1 MCTCEVHGRR
11 QMDEGKVVVQVE
23 LTPARMGEEVSGD
36 KLGGELKGDA
46 AHLDPAL
53 LAVLPHIVRTQHD
66 PHGGGTT
73 GAVGGSQDPP

>member
-1 MCTCEVHGRR
+1 
-11 QMDEGKVVVQVE
+11 MDEGKVVVQVE

-53 LAVLPHIVRTQHD
+53 LAVLPHVVRTQHD